1 VLRVLRVRWNVLF
14 SSVQF
19 LGLDHAGDAEVVHV
33 DLLAAHAAAA
43 PPARGVLDTRL
54 AHQLPPALLSRHQ
67 PTNQQTSKAHTSAV
81 SDDQPPPPPEGHYV
95 VFIFVLIFV
104 VFVVFFFIFG

>member
-1 VLRVLRVRWNVLF
+1 VRWNVLF

-43 PPARGVLDTRL
+43 PPARGVLDTRF
-54 AHQLPPALLSRHQ
+54 AHQLPPALLPSATNQ
-67 PTNQQTSKAHTSAV
+67 PTNQQSTHQRRQQLLFN
-81 SDDQPPPPPEGHYV
+81 DDQPPPPPEGHYV
-95 VFIFVLIFV
+95 ILIFIFVFI
-104 VFVVFFFIFG
+104 VFLFFIFVFG